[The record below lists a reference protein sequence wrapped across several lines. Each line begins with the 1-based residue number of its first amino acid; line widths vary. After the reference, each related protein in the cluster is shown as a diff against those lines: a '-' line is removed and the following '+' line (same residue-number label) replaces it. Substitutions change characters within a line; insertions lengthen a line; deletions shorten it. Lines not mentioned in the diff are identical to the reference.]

1 MAKKLTISD
10 IEKRYV
16 REDKILTDGYAKY
29 KFNQDVYYNDFIKFY
44 EKYGSTSYERIAE
57 LVEDDENGKDH
68 SKKMKRWHILL
79 LFGGEIK
86 TKGTNKK
93 LIRFI
98 NKMQKET
105 DLFNKSK
112 HTYINKI

>member
-1 MAKKLTISD
+1 MFQIKP
-10 IEKRYV
+10 
-16 REDKILTDGYAKY
+16 DKIETENKTIRFPVPLL
-29 KFNQDVYYNDFIKFY
+29 
-44 EKYGSTSYERIAE
+44 ERIAE

-105 DLFNKSK
+105 YLFNKSK